1 MAQPKF
7 VAQCRRWL
15 AGLLAV
21 MIGLGPLATPGY
33 AALTLLADQ
42 PLNVQN
48 QAKPNIMLTVDDS
61 TSMLYDFLPDSAILK
76 YCRDATGNMN
86 AACGRV
92 DANIDLTLI
101 GHGKYQTP
109 GYIFEQFGFPFPSYS
124 AAFDTSGPG
133 AGCDTTTLATSTCS
147 GGVDPGPLPGLER
160 YPGPPAP
167 LKSPLAGKPYE
178 YWTLWPAPVHNT
190 ELNHA
195 YYNPRLDYQPPIQA
209 DGTSYPQM
217 NAANTVNWTKVPADP
232 WATTIKYVD
241 LTQLVTVGL
250 WCNSDWSQG
259 LENDPRY
266 CRTNGV
272 GTTAT
277 TSSAASADGDYSY
290 PWAPPGIDPTTGS
303 STALS
308 IAYAKVNAST
318 HALLAAWTAAKD
330 PKYYYQNDNVIWC
343 DSTSPLW
350 PAYGPLQTQ
359 TCTDPAPVTANQTC
373 QNLTTQTCGGGS
385 SQTCVGATPQTCN
398 GEQSQTC
405 DNINPQT
412 CGGAQP
418 QTCTGQQPQTCNNV
432 GAQTCGGIA
441 PQTCN
446 GASFPTCD
454 NITAQSC
461 VGAIDQSCGG
471 ITPQTC
477 DGATSQ
483 FCNNIVPQSC
493 NNVQSQTCDPVGET
507 CNLPDPATCPVK
519 WNLPQCPCA
528 GAECAAC
535 ALVPDCPPGVC
546 SLSGGQCQSQAECP
560 GVRQCSVNHNACSI
574 SADCAPLPGTCSI
587 KGNSCLTTAECPNL
601 GQCST
606 AGNSCQS
613 NADCPLLPGSCS
625 TLHNACNS
633 AADCTSAGHCS
644 NSGAVCTSDANC
656 PDTQGHCS
664 VVTHGVHDRRGLY
677 EPGPLQQQRQSMCR
691 CEPVSRGRRCLQ
703 YRRVALLQQWSVPC
717 RGSLHDRRQRLPER
731 HPMPDAGGT
740 MRIDLV
746 GLLHYYPV
754 PRCQRPLHGDQRR
767 LHDRRELPN
776 RTWRMQPGCTRCLV
790 NLDCA
795 PSGRCSVT
803 TAVCHAAGECPIV
816 PGGCSSYGSGLYERR
831 PVSDVG
837 RPLQHANRCQ
847 LHRGRELRSGWAD
860 VFVDR
865 TQLQYRPRLPTR

>member
-92 DANIDLTLI
+92 DSNIDLTLI

-109 GYIFEQFGFPFPSYS
+109 GYIFEQFGFPFPSYN

-133 AGCDTTTLATSTCS
+133 AGCDTTDPWPRRPARAASTQALCPDCRALS
-147 GGVDPGPLPGLER
+147 R
-160 YPGPPAP
+160 
-167 LKSPLAGKPYE
+167 SAGAAE
-178 YWTLWPAPVHNT
+178 IAAGRQAVRVLDVVAGAGAQHRV
-190 ELNHA
+190 E
-195 YYNPRLDYQPPIQA
+195 PRLLQSATRSTQPPIQA

-272 GTTAT
+272 GPDGDHVIGRRARMATTAIRGRLP
-277 TSSAASADGDYSY
+277 ASIR
-290 PWAPPGIDPTTGS
+290 PPGPVRRCRSRTPRS
-303 STALS
+303 MRA
-308 IAYAKVNAST
+308 T

-359 TCTDPAPVTANQTC
+359 TCTDPAPITANADLSGIYATRRAAAAAHKPA
-373 QNLTTQTCGGGS
+373 S
-385 SQTCVGATPQTCN
+385 AVTPQTCSAH
-398 GEQSQTC
+398 GQTC
-405 DNINPQT
+405 DNMTGQT
-412 CGGAQP
+412 CNAQP
-418 QTCTGQQPQTCNNV
+418 QTCGNPQPQSCVNPGPQTCDIPP
-432 GAQTCGGIA
+432 G
-441 PQTCN
+441 
-446 GASFPTCD
+446 
-454 NITAQSC
+454 QSC
-461 VGAIDQSCGG
+461 VGAIDDSCGA

-493 NNVQSQTCDPVGET
+493 NNVGSQTCDPVGET
-507 CNLPDPATCPVK
+507 CNLPDPSTCPVK

-546 SLSGGQCQSQAECP
+546 SLSGGQCQSQGDCP
-560 GVRQCSVNHNACSI
+560 GVRQCSMNHNLCSI

-587 KGNSCLTTAECPNL
+587 KGNACLTTVECPNL

-606 AGNSCQS
+606 VGNSCQS
-613 NADCPLLPGSCS
+613 NTDCPLLPGTCS
-625 TLHNACNS
+625 TVHNACNS
-633 AADCTSAGHCS
+633 AADCTSAGHCTS
-644 NSGAVCTSDANC
+644 SGAVCTSDANC

-664 VVTHGVHDRRGLY
+664 
-677 EPGPLQQQRQSMCR
+677 
-691 CEPVSRGRRCLQ
+691 
-703 YRRVALLQQWSVPC
+703 AVPAAC
-717 RGSLHDRRQRLPER
+717 MTASD
-731 HPMPDAGGT
+731 
-740 MRIDLV
+740 
-746 GLLHYYPV
+746 
-754 PRCQRPLHGDQRR
+754 
-767 LHDRRELPN
+767 
-776 RTWRMQPGCTRCLV
+776 CTS
-790 NLDCA
+790 A
-795 PSGRCSVT
+795 GRCSLVHNICQTGVDCPTQPGQCAITLGPCFDDTQCLNAGHCTVT
-803 TAVCHAAGECPIV
+803 NAVCTIDANCPTYRACAISTRTHVRWPADCARVGQCSTTSSTCHADSECSIV
-816 PGGCSSYGSGLYERR
+816 PGICSSSGDPCTADAPARRWAATAARKSPSAAPSMRTVVRSVSNVHERPQR
-831 PVSDVG
+831 V
-837 RPLQHANRCQ
+837 
-847 LHRGRELRSGWAD
+847 
-860 VFVDR
+860 
-865 TQLQYRPRLPTR
+865 QYRPRLPDAAWHMQHPDHDFQCTADAQCLPQVTPGKCSIDHNSCY